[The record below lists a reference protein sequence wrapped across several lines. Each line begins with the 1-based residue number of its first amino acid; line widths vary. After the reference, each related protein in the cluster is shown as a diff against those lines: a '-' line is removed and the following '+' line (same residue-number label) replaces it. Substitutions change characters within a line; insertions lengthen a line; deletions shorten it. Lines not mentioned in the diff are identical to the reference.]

1 MRFKY
6 KELAKAKAFFKEN
19 GFAVFEEVLIN
30 EDIDNF
36 LKAYNECIKE
46 GKIKWKEDV
55 AYESI
60 NDAIFLHPVFEKYV
74 KDKRLVKI
82 AETLLGTEIEL
93 QHSKINDKPRLKKEG
108 ETKEAVEWH
117 QDFPF
122 FPHTNFD
129 MLALTVHFDD
139 EDEDSG
145 ALRMIPKSH
154 KNLLSHCE
162 NREFIYKCTK
172 KIDDSKAET
181 LTGKKGMITVHHG
194 LTLHASAP
202 RNKGEHRRTL
212 VYQYRA
218 RDAIQIAG
226 VIWKC
231 YGYQVKEYKT
241 PRMARLE
248 GGIKFEIRG
257 DKGRIYDPF
266 DKLAPD
272 K

>member
-6 KELAKAKAFFKEN
+6 KDLAKAFFKEN
-19 GFAVFEEVLIN
+19 GFVVFEDVLTD
-30 EDIDNF
+30 EDIANF
-36 LKAYNECIKE
+36 LKAYDECIKE
-46 GKIKWKEDV
+46 GKIKWKEEV

-60 NDAIFLHPVFEKYV
+60 NDAIFLHPTFEKYV
-74 KDKRLVKI
+74 KDKRLVNI

-129 MLALTVHFDD
+129 MLAPTIHFDD
-139 EDEDSG
+139 EDEGSG
-145 ALRMIPKSH
+145 ALKMIPGSH
-154 KNLLSHCE
+154 KSQFSHVK
-162 NREFIYKCTK
+162 NGEFIYKCSEEIPTE
-172 KIDDSKAET
+172 KAVT
-181 LTGKKGMITVHHG
+181 LTGKKGMITAHHG

-202 RNKGEHRRTL
+202 RNKGEHRRTM

-248 GGIKFEIRG
+248 GGIKFEMRG
-257 DKGRIYDPF
+257 DKGRLFDIYG
-266 DKLAPD
+266 KLAPD